1 MKTSTEVQ
9 LDNARIVDVVTG
21 STRAG
26 NVRISCGS
34 IVDVDAAAAP
44 SHVEVIDLRGGY
56 LLPGLINCH
65 THLQGQYPYSLR
77 QADEHPGRTALRAAW
92 RARRLLSAG
101 ITTVRSVH
109 EQARVDIVVR
119 EAAKS
124 GWTRAPR
131 ILAGGRGLTVPGGHA
146 AGLGSAIAAG
156 PEAFRSAAR
165 EEFAAGAD
173 HVKVFLTG
181 GLANPGEEIGRP
193 ALTLAELSAVVQAA
207 QERDSYV
214 VAHAGGPDAIQ
225 LGLRAGVRSFEH
237 GYHLDDETVTAMAEA
252 GAFLTPTLTVTNSP
266 DWQRRMGFDEAAIA
280 RGEAAREEHM
290 ASARRAIRAGVT
302 IVAGT
307 DFPGEERAA
316 DVPLIVREL
325 QLLVEAGLP
334 AAAAIRAA
342 TTTAATLLGLADQI
356 GQVTAGFRAD
366 LIAVAEDPTESA
378 RACADVRLVM
388 QAGELVSST
397 R

>member
-1 MKTSTEVQ
+1 MKTSPEVQ

-34 IVDVDAAAAP
+34 IVDVDAGAAP
-44 SHVEVIDLRGGY
+44 SHVEVIDLRGAY

-77 QADEHPGRTALRAAW
+77 RADEHPGGTALRAAW
-92 RARRLLSAG
+92 RARRLLSVG
-101 ITTVRSVH
+101 VTTVRSVH
-109 EQARVDIVVR
+109 EQSRADIVVR
-119 EAAKS
+119 QAAQY
-124 GWTRAPR
+124 GWTQAPR

-146 AGLGSAIAAG
+146 AGLGSAIATG
-156 PEAFRSAAR
+156 PEAFLSAAR
-165 EEFAAGAD
+165 EELDAGAD

-181 GLANPGEEIGRP
+181 GLASPDEDIGTP
-193 ALTLAELSAVVQAA
+193 ALTLDELSAVVQAA
-207 QERDSYV
+207 RERDSYV
-214 VAHAGGPDAIQ
+214 VTHAGGPGAVQ

-237 GYHLDDETVTAMAEA
+237 GYYLDDETVTAMAAA

-266 DWQRRMGFDEAAIA
+266 DWQRRMGFDESAIA

-290 ASARRAIRAGVT
+290 ASARRAISAGVT

-307 DFPGEERAA
+307 DFPGEDRTHG
-316 DVPLIVREL
+316 VPLIVREL

-334 AAAAIRAA
+334 AVAAIRAA
-342 TTTAATLLGLADQI
+342 TTTAATVLGLADQI
-356 GQVTAGFRAD
+356 GQVAPGFQAD
-366 LIAVAEDPTESA
+366 LIAVAQDPTESVS
-378 RACADVRLVM
+378 ACADIRLVM
-388 QAGELVSST
+388 RAGELVTST